1 MKSMRDCIM
10 LQIFSPVLASV
21 FVKVSV
27 LVKTKKGKTQKEEQG
42 KASRKY
48 ACHMCKAYCEA
59 IFSKMMASF
68 F

>member
-27 LVKTKKGKTQKEEQG
+27 LVKTKKEKHRKKNKEKQVGSMHVTCAKHTVKQYFQK
-42 KASRKY
+42 
-48 ACHMCKAYCEA
+48 
-59 IFSKMMASF
+59 
-68 F
+68 